1 MANITTQTIR
11 VDLNT
16 GRAIPTAFVHQNDT
30 ARTLV
35 FNMYLNGAAYTM
47 TGHTVK
53 FAYKSPSVNGQ
64 YTVITGNSMA
74 TGTVSGSTVSVSL
87 PVAYTQISGV
97 GMLTM
102 IITPSSGTIRPVNIR
117 LVVEKSADGADQ
129 IANASDFP
137 ATLEEF
143 ASDWFDA
150 NASSVVSDVISN
162 QIGIAT
168 VVETKSYLGL

>member
-16 GRAIPTAFVHQNDT
+16 GKEVPAAHVHQNDN

-35 FNMYLNGAAYTM
+35 FKVYLNGEPYDM
-47 TGHTVK
+47 TGNTVK
-53 FAYKSPSVNGQ
+53 FAYRSPLVNGQ
-64 YTVITGNSMA
+64 YTVIVGNSMA

-117 LVVEKSADGADQ
+117 LVVQKSADGADQ
-129 IANASDFP
+129 IASASDFP

-143 ASDWFDA
+143 ASEWFDD

-168 VVETKSYLGL
+168 VAETKSYLGL